1 MRFYRSTLLLAL
13 GLIAPLGCSGI
24 LGISGE
30 PVTRDPG
37 IVDAGEGE
45 DSESDS
51 GPLEEA
57 STADS
62 TTIEAGPSCD
72 FPDAGGPFAPDMP
85 TVVLSSPSSFE
96 DDGRWR
102 STATATEDTRT
113 GLKWQLKTVDGNGA
127 PVLVTFPEAEETCR
141 TLSIGGVTGWRL
153 PTKFELFTVVQ
164 YNAFKPDI
172 VAPNDVPT
180 NGISPAGI
188 AEMADTAVGQGYW
201 SSSRTPTGKIW
212 YVSHGPGES
221 RPDPIDSTAHA
232 RVRCVK

>member
-1 MRFYRSTLLLAL
+1 MRFYRSTLLLTL
-13 GLIAPLGCSGI
+13 GLIAPVGCSSI

-30 PVTRDPG
+30 PLTRDAGGADADESEDSGSDTGLTDDGGVADSSPT
-37 IVDAGEGE
+37 DAGR
-45 DSESDS
+45 
-51 GPLEEA
+51 
-57 STADS
+57 T
-62 TTIEAGPSCD
+62 CD
-72 FPDAGGPFAPDMP
+72 FPDTGGPFAPDMP

-102 STATATEDTRT
+102 STSTATEDTRT

-188 AEMADTAVGQGYW
+188 SEMADTSVAQGYW
-201 SSSRTPTGKIW
+201 SSSKTPTGKIW